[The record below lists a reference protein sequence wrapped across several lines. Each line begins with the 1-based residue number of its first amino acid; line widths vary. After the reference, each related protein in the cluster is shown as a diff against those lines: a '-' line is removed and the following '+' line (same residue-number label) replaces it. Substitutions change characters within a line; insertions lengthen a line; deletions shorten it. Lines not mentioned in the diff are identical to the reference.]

1 MPFFYFRFVSPQ
13 MYQGFGNYLYGFW
26 LNAFL
31 ESFILLKLFSCVTD
45 IKIPWWFYVLMT
57 LTIPNI
63 LDQSF
68 GGQLIR
74 LVIFTG
80 LIYLLV
86 VHRHVSYNRIAS
98 SYLVAS
104 SFFFYIEAVVGP
116 IVLGILTMAFPAI
129 SSDIKNYGGNV
140 VLLIEFGLTYLILKR
155 IKPTIRDYT
164 HQISEARPIISW
176 LINLFIVSFYFIRS
190 AFHYQLFKMS
200 LPNYLLLAVIYFLTT
215 YLLIKYVTKYTTYQQ
230 LATYQSDELQSL
242 AEYTSHIESM
252 YDDLRR
258 FRHDYKNLLLS
269 LDDAIK
275 TQNIGE
281 VTSIYQRVIEPSQSK
296 AAPDQPVLGRLAN
309 IQSVEMKS
317 LVYSKVMAAIKQGV
331 KVEIEVEEPIQPNKK
346 IATSDFL
353 RMIAILFD
361 NATAAAQKAKQPRIN
376 FSYFADDQNNHV
388 LIIGNSTKEEKV
400 SLDQFNQSSH
410 FAIRPNRHGL
420 GLRNLRIILAH
431 YPFITN
437 NRHSNKY
444 WFEQELIIHQS

>member
-1 MPFFYFRFVSPQ
+1 MPFFYFRFLSPQ

-26 LNAFL
+26 LNAL
-31 ESFILLKLFSCVTD
+31 LDSFILLKLFSYVTD

-57 LTIPNI
+57 FSIPNI

-74 LVIFTG
+74 LVLFTV

-86 VHRHVSYNRIAS
+86 VHRHVSYNRVAS
-98 SYLVAS
+98 SYLVAT
-104 SFFFYIEAVVGP
+104 SFFFEVEAVVGP
-116 IVLGILTMAFPAI
+116 VVLGILTMVFPAF

-140 VLLIEFGLTYLILKR
+140 VLLVEFGLTYLILRK
-155 IKPTIRDYT
+155 IKPTISDYT
-164 HQISEARPIISW
+164 RQISESRPIISW
-176 LINLFIVSFYFIRS
+176 LVNLFIVSFYFIRS
-190 AFHYQLFKMS
+190 AFHYQLFKIS
-200 LPNYLLLAVIYFLTT
+200 LPTYLLLAVIYFVVT
-215 YLLIKYVTKYTTYQQ
+215 YLLIKYVKKYTTYQQ
-230 LATYQSDELQSL
+230 LAAYQNDELQSL

-275 TQNIGE
+275 AQNIGE
-281 VTSIYQRVIEPSQSK
+281 VTSIYQRVIQPSQSK
-296 AAPDQPVLGRLAN
+296 AAPDQPVLGHLAN

-317 LVYSKVMAAIKQGV
+317 LVYSKVMAAIKQGI
-331 KVEIEVEEPIQPNKK
+331 KVEIEVEKPIQPNKK
-346 IATSDFL
+346 IATADFL

-361 NATAAAQKAKQPRIN
+361 NATEAAQQAKQPRIN

-388 LIIGNSTKEEKV
+388 LIIGNSTKEATV
-400 SLDQFNQSSH
+400 SLDEINQSRH
-410 FAIRPNRHGL
+410 FAIRSNRHGL
-420 GLRNLRIILAH
+420 GLRNLRMILAH

-437 NRHSNKY
+437 NRRSNNH
-444 WFEQELIIHQS
+444 WFEQELIIH